1 MKRGRVAILSRWA
14 IVPTLVIALGSA
26 VAPLHDVGAQ
36 ENGAGASQKSLDEA
50 AVLGPPQ
57 GPPLSGAELDRRT
70 RALGERMRCPVCQ
83 GLSIAASP
91 SASAMAMVAQVRDLL
106 ARGYTEQQV
115 LDYFVRSYGEFVLL
129 EPTAEGFNLVVW
141 LLPVVAVLIG
151 AALIATRLRHS
162 RRERER
168 SQGGD
173 AAGAETSSSTG
184 DGATQRGNEE
194 MDPELARYVER
205 VRSEVGS

>member
-1 MKRGRVAILSRWA
+1 MKRARL
-14 IVPTLVIALGSA
+14 TLLAALLIALASA
-26 VAPLHDVGAQ
+26 VVPRSGVEAQ
-36 ENGAGASQKSLDEA
+36 ESVAAEKSLDEA

-70 RALGERMRCPVCQ
+70 RDLGARMRCPVCQ

-91 SASAMAMVAQVRDLL
+91 SASALAMVAQVRDLL
-106 ARGYTEQQV
+106 ARGYSEQQV

-141 LLPVVAVLIG
+141 LLPGAAVVIG
-151 AALIATRLRHS
+151 AALIAMRLRHS
-162 RRERER
+162 RGRREGAQYPGGA
-168 SQGGD
+168 SADPTAGTNAGGGVGD
-173 AAGAETSSSTG
+173 ARRTE
-184 DGATQRGNEE
+184 DDV
-194 MDPELARYVER
+194 DPELARYVER